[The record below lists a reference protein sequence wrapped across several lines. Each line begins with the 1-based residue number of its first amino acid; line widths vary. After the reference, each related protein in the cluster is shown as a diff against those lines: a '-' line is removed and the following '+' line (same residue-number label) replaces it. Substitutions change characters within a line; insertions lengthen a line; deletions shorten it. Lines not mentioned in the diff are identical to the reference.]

1 MDEEHSL
8 FGFFL
13 KKAEQEQTDP
23 EDFIMSLSSQFIKR
37 LKQKQEFVKSSHS
50 EITSH
55 MFYLKILTQFQEMTQ
70 RQLKKCGSKLK
81 AALDITITSAM
92 KIYLIGCWGGV
103 ITMSLK
109 INKDSPDTLDGIGK
123 FKIFVY

>member
-1 MDEEHSL
+1 
-8 FGFFL
+8 
-13 KKAEQEQTDP
+13 
-23 EDFIMSLSSQFIKR
+23 
-37 LKQKQEFVKSSHS
+37 
-50 EITSH
+50 